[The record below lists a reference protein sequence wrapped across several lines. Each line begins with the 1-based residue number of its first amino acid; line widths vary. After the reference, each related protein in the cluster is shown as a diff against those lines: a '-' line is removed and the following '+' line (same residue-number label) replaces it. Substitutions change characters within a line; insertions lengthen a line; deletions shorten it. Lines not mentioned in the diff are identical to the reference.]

1 MYSMSSQATP
11 PTKTA
16 NAGTKADPRQ
26 SIGSATHLHVL
37 TGSTFICFCSTFAW
51 PRCGLFAH
59 SGAERRIVKLMPWL
73 VLFAGSWLCWASDKR
88 GSWHAD
94 AAADAADRGEFG
106 LRNIVLNNVP
116 TCSPNV
122 LDRRVKERWLHSS
135 HINASIC
142 RMAICVTAGSESR
155 PMYVQ
160 HFTHVQDVYSQ
171 QIRGT
176 LVNTCSGLVAVLLDA
191 GHFGRLRRL

>member
-1 MYSMSSQATP
+1 MLLQHIRMASLWTP
-11 PTKTA
+11 RAFWGGKKNCETDA
-16 NAGTKADPRQ
+16 M
-26 SIGSATHLHVL
+26 V
-37 TGSTFICFCSTFAW
+37 
-51 PRCGLFAH
+51 GLC
-59 SGAERRIVKLMPWL
+59 
-73 VLFAGSWLCWASDKR
+73 AGSWLCWASDKR

-116 TCSPNV
+116 ACSPAV

-135 HINASIC
+135 HIHASIC
-142 RMAICVTAGSESR
+142 RMAGICVTAGSESR